1 MSEAEAAVEVEEPT
15 TEEPAPKEEAPK
27 DQDTWFGDKPAAEE
41 PDGPIIPDDGRTL
54 PDWLP
59 GKFQDPANRA
69 ELLQVLGISTEEANG
84 DERPE
89 WLPEQFKKPED
100 LAESYKNLRSKMDG
114 KDGPPEVY
122 ELKLPEGVDG
132 LPEGDAETFRAMGL
146 SNDNAQKLMDYFHSE
161 VVPQMAEQQHEAQ
174 RQQLASA
181 WEMTGEDGKPNVEAL
196 TTRLAEVKTW
206 ADKNVPPSVVTEM
219 AKTADG
225 MRSLYSLM
233 QSKTKSPQSSGP
245 VQPTTKDELQ
255 QQVNDPRYWAD
266 EAFRNQVNKKYQ
278 QVFDR

>member
-1 MSEAEAAVEVEEPT
+1 MSEPVVADP
-15 TEEPAPKEEAPK
+15 PAPTETPPVETPPVEP
-27 DQDTWFGDKPAAEE
+27 DTWFGDPPMVEEPAA
-41 PDGPIIPDDGRTL
+41 PVIPDDGRTL

-59 GKFQDPANRA
+59 GQYQDPANRA
-69 ELLQVLGISTEEANG
+69 ELMQVLGISTEEANG
-84 DERPE
+84 DVRPE

-114 KDGPPEVY
+114 KDGPPEAY
-122 ELKLPEGVDG
+122 ELELPEGVDG
-132 LPEGDAETFRAMGL
+132 LPEGDAATFKEMGL
-146 SNDNAQKLMDYFHSE
+146 SNDNAQKLMDYFHKE

-181 WEMTGEDGKPNVEAL
+181 WEMTGEDGKPQVEAL

-255 QQVNDPRYWAD
+255 QQVNDPRYWED